1 MIVAAAVCPHPL
13 LMFREL
19 GGLADPVADARAASL
34 AAVTAVAAVADEVV
48 VVAGTDVYFSSP
60 QVGAEPDPLGI
71 RVGRRLLADAG
82 EIPPG
87 DDVVLDA
94 AASAEDAAALGAAL
108 NQRPGRTAL
117 LVMGDLSARRA
128 AEGGPGTYDER
139 AADFDARV
147 ERALGTGDPAALGAL
162 DLGLAADLLVAGR
175 AAIQVLSGLPAPV
188 SAAVTYA
195 GAPYG
200 VGYVVARWTFGG

>member
-19 GGLADPVADARAASL
+19 GGIADPVAEARAASL
-34 AAVTAVAAVADEVV
+34 AAVSAVAAVADEVV

-60 QVGAEPDPLGI
+60 QIGAEPDPLGI

-87 DDVVLDA
+87 DDVVVDSA
-94 AASAEDAAALGAAL
+94 APAEETAALGVAL
-108 NQRPGRTAL
+108 HARPGRTGL

-128 AEGGPGTYDER
+128 VEGGPGTYDER
-139 AADFDARV
+139 AVDFDTRV

-162 DLGLAADLLVAGR
+162 DFGLAAELLVAGR
-175 AAIQVLSGLPAPV
+175 AAIQVLCGLPAPA
-188 SAAVTYA
+188 SAEVTYA
-195 GAPYG
+195 QAPYG
-200 VGYVVARWTFGG
+200 VGYVVARWTW

>member
-19 GGLADPVADARAASL
+19 GGIADPVADARTASL
-34 AAVTAVAAVADEVV
+34 AVVRAVAADADEVV
-48 VVAGTDVYFSSP
+48 VVSGSDVFFSSP
-60 QVGAEPDPLGI
+60 QVGSEPDPLGI

-87 DDVVLDA
+87 DDVVVDA
-94 AASAEDAAALGAAL
+94 AASAEEAAALGASL
-108 NQRPGRTAL
+108 NERPGRTAL

-128 AEGGPGTYDER
+128 SEGGPGTYDER
-139 AADFDARV
+139 AAAFDTAV
-147 ERALGTGDPAALGAL
+147 ESALGSGDPGALAAL
-162 DLGLAADLLVAGR
+162 DVTLADDLLVAGR
-175 AAIQVLSGLPAPV
+175 AAIQVLSGLAAPR

-195 GAPYG
+195 AAPYG